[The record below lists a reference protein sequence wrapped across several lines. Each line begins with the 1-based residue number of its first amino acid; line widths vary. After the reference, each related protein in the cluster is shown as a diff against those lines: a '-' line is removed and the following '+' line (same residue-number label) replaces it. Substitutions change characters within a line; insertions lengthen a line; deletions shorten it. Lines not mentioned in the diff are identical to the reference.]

1 VHWARYNGG
10 SAAGAH
16 FDIVTDSELKGSFN
30 VDWSLYPGNWEKD
43 FIIDNAYSFHAIV
56 RYVEGTKAS
65 AVEGDYMVFPLEGG
79 DIVTAIENV
88 STRGEVASVTYVNM
102 LGVESS
108 EPFAGINIVVTRYTT
123 GETVIKKELH
133 SNR

>member
-1 VHWARYNGG
+1 
-10 SAAGAH
+10 
-16 FDIVTDSELKGSFN
+16 
-30 VDWSLYPGNWEKD
+30 
-43 FIIDNAYSFHAIV
+43 
-56 RYVEGTKAS
+56 
-65 AVEGDYMVFPLEGG
+65 MVFPLEGG